1 MSHLFKYVSKLD
13 LIVNH
18 IIVQGS
24 SSEELQPQVSAYSHT
39 GNPLSKACYFVTF
52 SCLQPLFSIC
62 LVNIENSHP
71 LKPGNVTFSP
81 AGAAAQEKMP
91 PAWLWARQRVD
102 YFFSTQNFIVTI
114 ATWLLV
120 FYFAWLFLRPNIFE
134 TDTETFFETKIFRDW
149 YWDFFLD

>member
-1 MSHLFKYVSKLD
+1 MSHLFKYISKSV

-18 IIVQGS
+18 IILQGS

-71 LKPGNVTFSP
+71 LKPGNETFFP
-81 AGAAAQEKMP
+81 AGATAQEEMP
-91 PAWLWARQRVD
+91 PSWLWARQWVD
-102 YFFSTQNFIVTI
+102 CFFLLKMLLLQSPHDCCYF
-114 ATWLLV
+114 LLV
-120 FYFAWLFLRPNIFE
+120 KRGNKFHTSTNLTIDILLLPYR
-134 TDTETFFETKIFRDW
+134 K
-149 YWDFFLD
+149 